1 MNTIHAIDSL
11 SLGERGYL
19 SAATDLAQYFEAPSE
34 ALRWRIAHDY
44 ELAGD
49 LGRARVWYQAL
60 IAESSKTSSTFVS
73 LAAWRLDEM
82 GDGGSE

>member
-1 MNTIHAIDSL
+1 MNTIHTIDPL
-11 SLGERGYL
+11 SLGEQGYL
-19 SAATDLAQYFEAPSE
+19 SAASDLAQYLEAPSE

-49 LGRARVWYQAL
+49 LGRARTWYQAL
-60 IAESSKTSSTFVS
+60 ISESSKTTSTFVS

-82 GDGGSE
+82 GEGNAD